1 MKRQFELE
9 RNTAVINFSANYCN
23 TADELVGSKSF
34 KRVLEKFLEKLKKK
48 ESPIYERLVF
58 VCGEDN
64 ISKELISLFKLL
76 LVLNVEELKS
86 INRSITLLLKYQED
100 ILVFVEE
107 FYDYWRSLER
117 YSVIYNNHEVT
128 GIQKIKFIEANNNF
142 AQLILTV
149 YRTIEERLMNETQNI
164 YRQLIVGVNAGVV
177 IDELKWDVPHEYMG
191 LRYAEFIDSIVL
203 TPPFITYPKRNT
215 RDGVFH
221 EVFENPLEGLYLDSH
236 HWYVYPAKVGN
247 ALAYI
252 FFHRD
257 FMAQG
262 ITMCNLFEL
271 AKLHE
276 CRNKKPDIIYVYG
289 YQDKKEAP
297 EAVFYQDKVNDIMVG
312 YASYSEDYDYFG
324 YMKKM
329 VLTLYNVK
337 CINEGK
343 LPLHGAMVELTLKGG
358 ERSNIIIIGDSG
370 AGKSETL
377 EAMRMIAD
385 KEIKSMKVIFDDMG
399 TIALEDGQVKA
410 YGTEIGAFVRLDDLD
425 PGYAYRTIDRSIFMN
440 PDKVN
445 ARIVIPIS
453 TYKDIV
459 AGSQV
464 DMILYANNYDEDG
477 ENLEFFTDVEKAKE
491 VFVRGARKAKGTTT
505 ETGLVESYFANP
517 FGPFQLQ
524 EQTNPLIDTY
534 FNTAFNTNVHV
545 GQIKTRLAVAGQ
557 EQQGPQQAASQLL
570 AHIKKSR

>member
-23 TADELVGSKSF
+23 TADELLNSEAF
-34 KRVLEKFLEKLKKK
+34 ERVLKKFLARLKKK
-48 ESPIYERLVF
+48 QAPIYERLAF
-58 VCGEDN
+58 VCGEEQ
-64 ISKELISLFKLL
+64 IASELTSLFKLL
-76 LVLNVEELKS
+76 LVLNLEELKDV
-86 INRSITLLLKYQED
+86 NRSFTVLLQYKDDLLE
-100 ILVFVEE
+100 FVEA

-117 YSVIYNNHEVT
+117 YSIIYNNSGGS

-142 AQLILTV
+142 TQLVLCA
-149 YRTIEERLMNETQNI
+149 YRTIEERLMGHTQNV

-177 IDELKWDVPHEYMG
+177 IDELQWDVPVEYMG
-191 LRYAEFIDSIVL
+191 LRYADFVESIVL

-215 RDGVFH
+215 RDGLFK
-221 EVFENPLEGLYLDSH
+221 EVFKNPLEGLYLDSNN
-236 HWYVYPAKVGN
+236 WYVYPAKVGT

-271 AKLHE
+271 AKLEE
-276 CRNKKPDIIYVYG
+276 CRNQKPDMIYVYG
-289 YQDKKEAP
+289 YEDHASEPQ
-297 EAVFYQDKVNDIMVG
+297 AVFYQDKENDIMVG
-312 YASYSEDYDYFG
+312 YASYSEDHDYFG

-329 VLTLYNVK
+329 ILTLYNVK
-337 CINEGK
+337 MINDGK
-343 LPLHGAMVELTLKGG
+343 LPLHGAMVELTLKSGKQ
-358 ERSNIIIIGDSG
+358 SNIVVIGDSG

-377 EAMRMIAD
+377 EAVRMIAD
-385 KEIKSMKVIFDDMG
+385 EEIKSMKVIFDDMG
-399 TIALEDGQVKA
+399 TLAINESNVVA

-425 PGYAYRTIDRSIFMN
+425 TGYAYRTIDRSIFMN

-459 AGSQV
+459 AGSNV
-464 DMILYANNYDEDG
+464 DMFLYANNYDEDG
-477 ENLEFFTDVEKAKE
+477 ADLEFITDVEKAKE
-491 VFVRGARKAKGTTT
+491 VFVRGARRAKGTTT

-517 FGPFQLQ
+517 FGPVQLKD
-524 EQTNPLIDTY
+524 QTDPLIDAY
-534 FNTAFNTNVHV
+534 FAALFNNNIKV
-545 GQIKTRLAVAGQ
+545 GQIRTRLGVEGQ
-557 EQQGPQQAASQLL
+557 EQHGPQKAAQQLL
-570 AHIKKSR
+570 NYINEN

>member
-23 TADELVGSKSF
+23 TADELLNSEAF
-34 KRVLEKFLEKLKKK
+34 ERVLKKFLARLKKK
-48 ESPIYERLVF
+48 QAPIYERLAF
-58 VCGEDN
+58 VCGEEQ
-64 ISKELISLFKLL
+64 IASELTSLFKLL
-76 LVLNVEELKS
+76 LVLNLEELKDV
-86 INRSITLLLKYQED
+86 NRSFTVLLQYKDDLLE
-100 ILVFVEE
+100 FVEA

-117 YSVIYNNHEVT
+117 YSIIYNNSGGS

-142 AQLILTV
+142 TQLVLCA
-149 YRTIEERLMNETQNI
+149 YRTIEERLMGHTQNV

-177 IDELKWDVPHEYMG
+177 IDELQWDVPVEYMG
-191 LRYAEFIDSIVL
+191 LRYADFVESIVL

-215 RDGVFH
+215 RDGLFK
-221 EVFENPLEGLYLDSH
+221 EVFKNPLEGLYLDSNN
-236 HWYVYPAKVGN
+236 WYVYPAKVGT

-271 AKLHE
+271 AKLEE
-276 CRNKKPDIIYVYG
+276 CRNQKPDMIYVYG
-289 YQDKKEAP
+289 YEDHAP
-297 EAVFYQDKVNDIMVG
+297 EPQAVFYQDKENDIMVG
-312 YASYSEDYDYFG
+312 YASYSEDHDYFG

-329 VLTLYNVK
+329 ILTLYNVK
-337 CINEGK
+337 MINDGK
-343 LPLHGAMVELTLKGG
+343 LPLHGAMVELTLKSGKQ
-358 ERSNIIIIGDSG
+358 SNIVVIGDSG

-377 EAMRMIAD
+377 EAVRMIAD
-385 KEIKSMKVIFDDMG
+385 EEIKSMKVIFDDMG
-399 TIALEDGQVKA
+399 TLAINESNVVA

-425 PGYAYRTIDRSIFMN
+425 TGYAYRTIDRSIFMN

-459 AGSQV
+459 AGSNV
-464 DMILYANNYDEDG
+464 DMFLYANNYDEDG
-477 ENLEFFTDVEKAKE
+477 ADLEFITDVEKAKE
-491 VFVRGARKAKGTTT
+491 VFVRGARRAKGTTT

-517 FGPFQLQ
+517 FGPVQLKD
-524 EQTNPLIDTY
+524 QTDPLIDAY
-534 FNTAFNTNVHV
+534 FAALFNNNIKV
-545 GQIKTRLAVAGQ
+545 GQIRTRLGVEGQ
-557 EQQGPQQAASQLL
+557 EQHGPQKAAQQLL
-570 AHIKKSR
+570 NYINEN

>member
-23 TADELVGSKSF
+23 TADELLNSEAF
-34 KRVLEKFLEKLKKK
+34 ERVLKKFLARLKKK
-48 ESPIYERLVF
+48 QAPIYERLAF
-58 VCGEDN
+58 VCGEEQ
-64 ISKELISLFKLL
+64 IASELTSLFKLL
-76 LVLNVEELKS
+76 LVLNLEELKDV
-86 INRSITLLLKYQED
+86 NRSFTVLLQYKDDLLE
-100 ILVFVEE
+100 FVEA

-117 YSVIYNNHEVT
+117 YSIIYNNSGGS

-142 AQLILTV
+142 TQLVLCA
-149 YRTIEERLMNETQNI
+149 YRTIEERLMGHTQNV

-177 IDELKWDVPHEYMG
+177 IDELQWDVPVEYMG
-191 LRYAEFIDSIVL
+191 LRYADFVESIVL

-215 RDGVFH
+215 RDGLFK
-221 EVFENPLEGLYLDSH
+221 EVFKNPLEGLYLDSNN
-236 HWYVYPAKVGN
+236 WYVYPAKVGT

-271 AKLHE
+271 AKLEE
-276 CRNKKPDIIYVYG
+276 CRNQKPDMIYVYG
-289 YQDKKEAP
+289 YEDHAP
-297 EAVFYQDKVNDIMVG
+297 EPQAVFYQDKENDIMVG
-312 YASYSEDYDYFG
+312 YASYSEDHDYFG

-329 VLTLYNVK
+329 ILTLYNVK
-337 CINEGK
+337 MINDGK
-343 LPLHGAMVELTLKGG
+343 LPLHGAMVELTLKSGKQ
-358 ERSNIIIIGDSG
+358 SNIVVIGDSG

-377 EAMRMIAD
+377 EAVRMIAD
-385 KEIKSMKVIFDDMG
+385 EEIKSMKVIFDDMG
-399 TIALEDGQVKA
+399 TLAINESNVVA

-425 PGYAYRTIDRSIFMN
+425 TGYAYRTIDRSIFMN

-459 AGSQV
+459 AGSNV
-464 DMILYANNYDEDG
+464 DMFLYANNYDEDG
-477 ENLEFFTDVEKAKE
+477 ADLEFITDIEKAKE
-491 VFVRGARKAKGTTT
+491 VFVRGARRAKGTTT

-517 FGPFQLQ
+517 FGPVQLKD
-524 EQTNPLIDTY
+524 QTDPLFDAY
-534 FNTAFNTNVHV
+534 FAALFNNNIKV
-545 GQIKTRLAVAGQ
+545 GQIRTRLGVEGQ
-557 EQQGPQQAASQLL
+557 EQHGPQKAAQQLL
-570 AHIKKSR
+570 NYINEN

>member
-23 TADELVGSKSF
+23 TADELLNSEAF
-34 KRVLEKFLEKLKKK
+34 ERVLKKFLARLKKK
-48 ESPIYERLVF
+48 QAPIYERLAF
-58 VCGEDN
+58 VCGEEQ
-64 ISKELISLFKLL
+64 IASELTSLFKLL
-76 LVLNVEELKS
+76 LVLNLEELKDV
-86 INRSITLLLKYQED
+86 NRSFTVLLQYKDGLLE
-100 ILVFVEE
+100 FVEA

-117 YSVIYNNHEVT
+117 YSIIYNNSGGS

-142 AQLILTV
+142 TQLVLCA
-149 YRTIEERLMNETQNI
+149 YRTIEERLMGHTQNV

-177 IDELKWDVPHEYMG
+177 IDELQWDVPVEYMG
-191 LRYAEFIDSIVL
+191 LRYADFVESIVL

-215 RDGVFH
+215 RDGLFK
-221 EVFENPLEGLYLDSH
+221 EVFKNPLEGLYLDSNN
-236 HWYVYPAKVGN
+236 WYVYPAKVGT

-271 AKLHE
+271 AKLEE
-276 CRNKKPDIIYVYG
+276 CRNQKPDMIYVYG
-289 YQDKKEAP
+289 YEDHAP
-297 EAVFYQDKVNDIMVG
+297 EPQAVFYQDKENDIMVG
-312 YASYSEDYDYFG
+312 YASYSEDHDYFG

-329 VLTLYNVK
+329 ILTLYNVK
-337 CINEGK
+337 MINDGK
-343 LPLHGAMVELTLKGG
+343 LPLHGAMVELTLKSGKQ
-358 ERSNIIIIGDSG
+358 SNIVVIGDSG

-377 EAMRMIAD
+377 EAVRMIAD
-385 KEIKSMKVIFDDMG
+385 EEIKSMKVIFDDMG
-399 TIALEDGQVKA
+399 TLAINESNVVA

-425 PGYAYRTIDRSIFMN
+425 TGYAYRTIDRSIFMN

-459 AGSQV
+459 AGSNV
-464 DMILYANNYDEDG
+464 DMFLYANNYDEDG
-477 ENLEFFTDVEKAKE
+477 ADLEFITDIEKAKE
-491 VFVRGARKAKGTTT
+491 VFVRGARRAKGTTT

-517 FGPFQLQ
+517 FGPVQLKD
-524 EQTNPLIDTY
+524 QTDPLIDAY
-534 FNTAFNTNVHV
+534 FAALFNNNIKV
-545 GQIKTRLAVAGQ
+545 GQIRTRLGVEGQ
-557 EQQGPQQAASQLL
+557 EQHGPQKAAQQLL
-570 AHIKKSR
+570 NYINEN